1 MFGLG
6 REILRVIGQTAR
18 DTQQQID
25 SMRLQMSRLIDALAD
40 LGGISKD
47 YIVLRAELAA
57 SQAQLGQ
64 LQSSFTWLTEHVNRL
79 ERERAELLARVL
91 GVSFPAMTL
100 ESTAPTPTQSRI
112 VGRPLEAD
120 EDNYAGSIP
129 ALQAVGALFEDV
141 GDEHAAQLGAR
152 HDSMGNV
159 TWTK

>member
-6 REILRVIGQTAR
+6 REIVRSLERLAENALDNRQQLEAMKGQLSDLAGIG
-18 DTQQQID
+18 
-25 SMRLQMSRLIDALAD
+25 
-40 LGGISKD
+40 KD
-47 YIVLRAELAA
+47 YITLRSELAA

-120 EDNYAGSIP
+120 DDSYAGSIP

-141 GDEHAAQLGAR
+141 GDENAAQLGAR